1 MSCGAAADERYW
13 LMIVPE
19 KPFES
24 VARCISGWRRDGFD
38 VSPFFFPFDGGCTEV
53 ACVRVR
59 GDE

>member
-1 MSCGAAADERYW
+1 MSCGAAADELYW

-19 KPFES
+19 KLES
-24 VARCISGWRRDGFD
+24 AAQIISGWRRDGFD